1 MKRYLSTGDTVILTI
16 TLFLFIIAIFTEGF
30 IHNLSLEAGILLVS
44 IKVIMIGYKIKL
56 SHKVILKELEDI
68 KKTLLELKSTDK
80 VK

>member
-56 SHKVILKELEDI
+56 SNNVILKELEDI
-68 KKTLLELKSTDK
+68 KKTLLEIKSKDQME
-80 VK
+80 